1 MPCSITIYVDK
12 KTTVI
17 SVFIYAKEIAY
28 VNPDI
33 APKFIKL
40 NVFSQCPLKLQ
51 WWFEN
56 LIFIYLESKL
66 QMTALSEMVLAKPNN
81 APKKKKKRF
90 EITFKHM

>member
-33 APKFIKL
+33 APKFIKIEY
-40 NVFSQCPLKLQ
+40 VFSQCPLKLQ
-51 WWFEN
+51 RWFEN

-81 APKKKKKRF
+81 APKKKKAF
-90 EITFKHM
+90 WDYI

>member
-40 NVFSQCPLKLQ
+40 NMFSVNVPSNYSDDLK
-51 WWFEN
+51 
-56 LIFIYLESKL
+56 I
-66 QMTALSEMVLAKPNN
+66 
-81 APKKKKKRF
+81 
-90 EITFKHM
+90 